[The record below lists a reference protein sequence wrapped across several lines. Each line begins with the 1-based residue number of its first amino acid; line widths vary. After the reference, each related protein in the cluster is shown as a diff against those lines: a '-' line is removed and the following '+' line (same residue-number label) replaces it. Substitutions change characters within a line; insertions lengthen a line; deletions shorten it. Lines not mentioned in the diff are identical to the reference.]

1 MSEIF
6 ELQYHHPHPV
16 SLASS
21 VRPPNLFPHAEAQ
34 GEDEASLF
42 SRRRVTMLTQLMP
55 TPILGYLS
63 GSDAVALVGMHART
77 PHMQQRI
84 HARDKLVP
92 ARARPNDVLI
102 ARNAEMHLPPSL
114 KSLMSSHRKSL
125 RHCLSFIKI
134 GYEAGYYLQWGM
146 FSQHS

>member
-63 GSDAVALVGMHART
+63 GSDAVALVGMHAHRT
-77 PHMQQRI
+77 CSKGYTHVTNWY
-84 HARDKLVP
+84 L
-92 ARARPNDVLI
+92 RARPNDVLI
-102 ARNAEMHLPPSL
+102 ARNAEMHHPPPPSL

-125 RHCLSFIKI
+125 YHCLSSIKI
-134 GYEAGYYLQWGM
+134 GYEGGYYLQL
-146 FSQHS
+146 